1 MSSLIFSPKRVGVE
15 HSASFVSSWAQG
27 SIFAKFRK
35 AVWLVPL
42 FTLVV
47 APGAGGEPPKAGITR
62 AAADRC
68 NSKLKSLEDFAGHRQ
83 AGQKRTTR
91 FSEDEVNSYLALD
104 LRSHYHPCLKDLS
117 FSFEEDMLQCV
128 ATINF
133 DHLGSASSR
142 LLPKLLSLM
151 ISGVHWITARGRLVS
166 GKGRAR
172 FQLVQARFDNSTL
185 PRGLVEEI
193 ISAVGRKQKP
203 PFDPLQSSELLD
215 DINRVEV
222 HTGYILVFQ

>member
-1 MSSLIFSPKRVGVE
+1 
-15 HSASFVSSWAQG
+15 
-27 SIFAKFRK
+27 
-35 AVWLVPL
+35 
-42 FTLVV
+42 
-47 APGAGGEPPKAGITR
+47 
-62 AAADRC
+62 
-68 NSKLKSLEDFAGHRQ
+68 
-83 AGQKRTTR
+83 
-91 FSEDEVNSYLALD
+91 
-104 LRSHYHPCLKDLS
+104 
-117 FSFEEDMLQCV
+117 
-128 ATINF
+128 
-133 DHLGSASSR
+133 